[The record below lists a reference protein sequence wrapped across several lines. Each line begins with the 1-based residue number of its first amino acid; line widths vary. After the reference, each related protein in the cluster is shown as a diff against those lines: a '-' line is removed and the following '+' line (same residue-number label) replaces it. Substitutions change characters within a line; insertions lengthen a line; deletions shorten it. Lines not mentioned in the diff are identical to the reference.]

1 MLSIPARRRQRQ
13 LYFCE
18 SKDRLVYKASSRT
31 GRNTQKKLGFEKNL
45 TKTNQQI
52 KNRSWEGRKVGKKI
66 KQQNAKVLVW
76 ARPAGVELVKSSRLS
91 KAEPK

>member
-1 MLSIPARRRQRQ
+1 MLLVPARRRQRQ

-18 SKDRLVYKASSRT
+18 SKDRLLYKASSRT

-52 KNRSWEGRKVGKKI
+52 KKT
-66 KQQNAKVLVW
+66 
-76 ARPAGVELVKSSRLS
+76 
-91 KAEPK
+91 